1 VENQADSSGPT
12 NHPTRSNTS
21 DTDAPPP
28 PGAESGA
35 WDVSDR
41 ERAKWDAYYS
51 SIADVDDSDDA
62 IAFGAELA
70 ARVAEFLPEGG
81 RLLEAGCGAGQQSMG
96 LARAGFHDLTLMDF
110 SHEAL
115 GHARRWFG
123 RLGVDAQFVQ
133 GDVLRPAAPEFDLVF
148 NAGVLEHYTFDE
160 QVGFLRGM
168 ASRSRRFVL
177 ALVPNRLCYW
187 YWIWRVRAGSA
198 GAWPFG
204 KEAPMVDLQRVF
216 EASGLTFLGQFF
228 GAPTW
233 SENFINALPGLD
245 PQLRDLVLTIHR
257 SPVIPAW
264 QKAYLVGALGSHGE
278 RPTLS
283 TAWAPTWPRAIA
295 SSDETTASLAD
306 ALALAIAG
314 EQRLATARAEAAAT
328 LTTTLAAHEASWTAR
343 EASWTARLDEQR
355 VERECLVAA
364 HADREADLAARL
376 DEHVCAVQTLCARLE
391 EQSDRLTQEREA
403 IRQGLEAQL
412 AARARRVDE
421 LSEWSRVQ
429 GEQLAEIMGGF
440 SWKVLTRVWRLRQ
453 RVAPPGSLGARA
465 GKLGL
470 RAARA
475 LKRGPAA
482 ALATFRGQ
490 LEPVRRRVK
499 ALVRG
504 PAIVPARGFGVP
516 GLVSVVLPVYN
527 QAYLLASAIESV
539 LNQTYPDFE
548 LIVVNDGSADDVGS
562 VLARYGGH
570 PRVRLLTQ
578 ANQKLPKALSNGFAY
593 ARGEFWTWTSADN
606 LMHPEQLARQ
616 VAFLRA
622 HPDTAMVYA
631 DYLAIDDRGAPLRDP
646 SFRAPNRRTPDAPE
660 IHLPRTTE
668 LLNTV
673 NDNFIGPCFLYRG
686 WVGRLVGEYDA
697 DFLGVEDWDY
707 WMRINDLFRIAH
719 LGSDETLYQYRVHD
733 NSISGRAVELR
744 IAERALRLL
753 EHERD
758 RAAALGAPW
767 TVRTDAALRARMGD
781 VPPDGTPLLPWPG
794 GAAGDDEKTLYLV
807 DAGSLP
813 GLSTRQGAAV
823 AAWFDGPDA
832 AYAHHVEAA
841 RLGCLSFARDAGT
854 AARLEMLGIEA
865 IVAALDGTLP
875 VLALEH
881 ARHRRFQESVR
892 RPGAARALPAPFRAA
907 DKPLHV
913 LIQVDDFLYGG
924 LENAALGVASGL
936 DPARFRVTL
945 LVLGRQGSA
954 VERARALGVRV
965 VTLPEPYH
973 EGHYRRLLAD
983 ESVDVVNAHYS
994 LFGASVA
1001 GAVGLP
1007 FVQVVQNTY
1016 VWFGPQEIA
1025 AHRAA
1030 DAHTTAYVCV
1040 SAAAARLLDRR
1051 VGLPPSK
1058 MIVLPNGLDV
1068 AAMDAA
1074 HAAPG
1079 GPLRRE
1085 LGLARDD
1092 FVFLNVSQV
1101 APTKA
1106 QVPIVQA
1113 LAEVLRTHPRAKVVM
1128 VGQGHDQGYLD
1139 WLDQEIARHG
1149 LERSVVRTG
1158 PRDDAARFYW
1168 MADAFLLPSFWEG
1181 WSLALN
1187 EAVYAGL
1194 PVVASDVGGA
1204 RDLLSRVGGR
1214 LIRPPVDPL
1223 DIDPARFTEVSL
1235 GHHPGFVADMAGA
1248 MRATCDDPGRTIL
1261 APDVLWFL
1269 DRDRIHAVFADLFSW
1284 LAQGGRPDAAR
1295 AWAAVGEAGRPAARD
1310 GHRASAA

>member
-1 VENQADSSGPT
+1 MSPDDQ
-12 NHPTRSNTS
+12 
-21 DTDAPPP
+21 APP
-28 PGAESGA
+28 AVVNSRAWWEENFRLN
-35 WDVSDR
+35 WDVNHGSAQTAHFMDRLVAGLVRLDR
-41 ERAKWDAYYS
+41 EFQYLSTHPLEVLDWGCAFGQGAQRLSEAFPSCRVTGLDFAEEAVRTARLRYP
-51 SIADVDDSDDA
+51 AVEFLQAEGDRLPRDFDVIVTSNCLEHFDDPLA
-62 IAFGAELA
+62 IARDHLRACRKLYIA
-70 ARVAEFLPEGG
+70 LVPYREGPVLIDCHAVRFDDDTFPV
-81 RLLEAGCGAGQQSMG
+81 RL
-96 LARAGFHDLTLMDF
+96 D
-110 SHEAL
+110 
-115 GHARRWFG
+115 
-123 RLGVDAQFVQ
+123 
-133 GDVLRPAAPEFDLVF
+133 
-148 NAGVLEHYTFDE
+148 
-160 QVGFLRGM
+160 GFLRVAAETVQVDPVFWNGLQLLVVY
-168 ASRSRRFVL
+168 ASPAYFAEVDVL
-177 ALVPNRLCYW
+177 GGADLPTD
-187 YWIWRVRAGSA
+187 RA
-198 GAWPFG
+198 
-204 KEAPMVDLQRVF
+204 
-216 EASGLTFLGQFF
+216 
-228 GAPTW
+228 
-233 SENFINALPGLD
+233 
-245 PQLRDLVLTIHR
+245 
-257 SPVIPAW
+257 
-264 QKAYLVGALGSHGE
+264 
-278 RPTLS
+278 
-283 TAWAPTWPRAIA
+283 AWAMYV
-295 SSDETTASLAD
+295 E
-306 ALALAIAG
+306 
-314 EQRLATARAEAAAT
+314 
-328 LTTTLAAHEASWTAR
+328 
-343 EASWTARLDEQR
+343 EQR
-355 VERECLVAA
+355 VERDLLKKA
-364 HADREADLAARL
+364 HAAREAELN
-376 DEHVCAVQTLCARLE
+376 VVLE
-391 EQSDRLTQEREA
+391 E
-403 IRQGLEAQL
+403 
-412 AARARRVDE
+412 RARVIAEWNARHDE
-421 LSEWSRVQ
+421 LSRRHADLSSRHVALCTSDAELCTSHAELSSRHVELSSRHVELSSRHVELSSRHVELSTRYAHDRDQDRLAREEFQERIRVLLREVEELRQWSHTQ

-440 SWKVLTRVWRLRQ
+440 SWKVLQRLWRIRQ
-453 RVAPPGSLGARA
+453 KVAPHGSRMSRA
-465 GKLGL
+465 GQLGL
-470 RAARA
+470 RGARKLRQGPGPFARA
-475 LKRGPAA
+475 VFRRLAA
-482 ALATFRGQ
+482 TLQ
-490 LEPVRRRVK
+490 RRVK
-499 ALVRG
+499 ALVRRSPG
-504 PAIVPARGFGVP
+504 VPAPRFGAP

-548 LIVVNDGSADDVGS
+548 LIVVNDGSADDVEA
-562 VLARYGGH
+562 VLARYVGH

-578 ANQKLPKALSNGFAY
+578 GNQKLPKALSNGFEY

-622 HPDTAMVYA
+622 NPDTAMVYA

-668 LLNTV
+668 ILNTV
-673 NDNFIGPCFLYRG
+673 NDNFIGPCFMYRG
-686 WVGRLVGEYDA
+686 WVGRLLGEYDPE
-697 DFLGVEDWDY
+697 FLGVEDWDY

-781 VPPDGTPLLPWPG
+781 APADGTPLLPWPG
-794 GAAGDDEKTLYLV
+794 GDAGDDEKTLYLV

-841 RLGCLSFARDAGT
+841 RLGCLGFARDAGT

-994 LFGASVA
+994 LFGAAVA